1 MAQFDLSTSK
11 LSGGALSAVS
21 ALARPA
27 LCALMVGG
35 AIVSANAQPRQL
47 EARQWHITVF
57 DPCLE
62 AQLKNCDEVSVV
74 IVNQRTGSMETLRG
88 QREVTQKN
96 SASEPLLKKTTYFYR
111 FNSPLMG
118 ERIISPNAAKPV
130 LIELKGGAPGQV
142 VTGRWVTQ

>member
-11 LSGGALSAVS
+11 LSGGAMSAVS

-27 LCALMVGG
+27 LCALLIGG
-35 AIVSANAQPRQL
+35 AMGPANAQPRQL

-62 AQLKNCDEVSVV
+62 AQLKNCSEVSVV

-88 QREVTQKN
+88 QREATQKN
-96 SASEPLLKKTTYFYR
+96 STSERYLKKTTYFYR

-118 ERIISPNAAKPV
+118 ERIISPNAAKPM
-130 LIELKGGAPGQV
+130 LIELKGGSPGQV
-142 VTGRWVTQ
+142 VTGRWVNQ

>member
-1 MAQFDLSTSK
+1 MSTVT
-11 LSGGALSAVS
+11 ALTA
-21 ALARPA
+21 PA
-27 LCALMVGG
+27 LCALLIGG
-35 AIVSANAQPRQL
+35 TIVCANAQSRQF

-62 AQLKNCDEVSVV
+62 AQLKNCNEVSVV

-88 QREVTQKN
+88 QREVTQKHGT
-96 SASEPLLKKTTYFYR
+96 AEPHLKKTAYFYR

-130 LIELKGGAPGQV
+130 LIELRGGNPSQV
-142 VTGRWVTQ
+142 VTGRWVSQ